1 MTAHLLVE
9 ADPDEFTFVNNYEET
24 ALKAKMAS
32 ARVERLVEQIE
43 AARKAA
49 KNARGEVRSL
59 VEQIAAAKKEEKNAH
74 GKVRE
79 DRQKFKKVIKTLVKK
94 LPRAPLHTHFLSST
108 AFKSKKV
115 RVSVQ

>member
-1 MTAHLLVE
+1 M
-9 ADPDEFTFVNNYEET
+9 
-24 ALKAKMAS
+24 KMAS
-32 ARVERLVEQIE
+32 ARVTCLVEQIE

-49 KNARGEVRSL
+49 KNAREEVQSL
-59 VEQIAAAKKEEKNAH
+59 VRLIAAAKKEEKNAH

>member
-9 ADPDEFTFVNNYEET
+9 ADPDEVTFVNNYEET
-24 ALKAKMAS
+24 VLKAKMAS

-59 VEQIAAAKKEEKNAH
+59 VEQIAAAKKEEKNAR
-74 GKVRE
+74 GEVRK
-79 DRQKFKKVIKTLVKK
+79 DRQKFKNLMKTLVKK
-94 LPRAPLHTHFLSST
+94 HPRDPSHILNFLT
-108 AFKSKKV
+108 TFKPKKV
-115 RVSVQ
+115 GVSVQ